1 MPMDETA
8 CEAPRIAALRGA
20 PSAAMQTLLDEFAR
34 RRARAGLRVAGVVED
49 SDCAHDGACKHF
61 RVRDLLSGETTSI
74 SQDLGRGSTACNLDP
89 EALVKACGRIETA
102 ISQGADLVVL
112 SKFGK
117 LEAARSGL
125 ADAFRAAIEADL
137 PILTVVS
144 PAAAEEWELFAAP
157 LFQFVDASCEA
168 LECWWAQQASQRAR
182 WPGEDAEEGASP
194 SFASREVAQ

>member
-1 MPMDETA
+1 MTNS
-8 CEAPRIAALRGA
+8 R
-20 PSAAMQTLLDEFAR
+20 SAA
-34 RRARAGLRVAGVVED
+34 RAPACASPASSKD

-61 RVRDLLSGETTSI
+61 RVRDLLSGETISI

-89 EALVKACGRIETA
+89 AALVRACGRIETA
-102 ISQGADLVVL
+102 ISEGADLVVL

-157 LFQFVDASCEA
+157 LFQFLDANLEALEGWWEQQAPQRALWSEEDAEDSAGRSLASCET
-168 LECWWAQQASQRAR
+168 AQ
-182 WPGEDAEEGASP
+182 
-194 SFASREVAQ
+194 

>member
-1 MPMDETA
+1 MLMDETD
-8 CEAPRIAALRGA
+8 CGAPRIAALRGA
-20 PSAAMQTLLDEFAR
+20 PSAAMQPLLEKFAE
-34 RRARAGLRVAGVVED
+34 RRARAGLRVAGVIED
-49 SDCAHDGACKHF
+49 SDCTHDGACKHF
-61 RVRDLLSGETTSI
+61 RVRDLLSGETISI

-89 EALVKACGRIETA
+89 AALVRACGRIETA
-102 ISQGADLVVL
+102 ISEGADLVVL

-157 LFQFVDASCEA
+157 LFQFLDASLEA
-168 LECWWAQQASQRAR
+168 LEGWWAQQAPQRAC
-182 WPGEDAEEGASP
+182 ET
-194 SFASREVAQ
+194 AQ